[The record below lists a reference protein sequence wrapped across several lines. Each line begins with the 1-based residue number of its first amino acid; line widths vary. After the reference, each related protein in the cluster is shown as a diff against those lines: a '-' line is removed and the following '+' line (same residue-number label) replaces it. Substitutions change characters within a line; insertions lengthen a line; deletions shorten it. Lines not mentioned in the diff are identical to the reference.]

1 MMRITLAV
9 VSLLLLIG
17 CEKVVFKEP
26 YCGPLINYDQDFS
39 NSLADEIASLD
50 SSYYYIH
57 MTLNDYINTRDQIRV
72 CQEAK

>member
-1 MMRITLAV
+1 MTRNILAV
-9 VSLLLLIG
+9 VSLLLLTA
-17 CEKVVFKEP
+17 CEKVAFREP

-39 NSLADEIASLD
+39 NRLADEIASLD

-57 MTLNDYINTRDQIRV
+57 MSLNDYINTRDQIRV